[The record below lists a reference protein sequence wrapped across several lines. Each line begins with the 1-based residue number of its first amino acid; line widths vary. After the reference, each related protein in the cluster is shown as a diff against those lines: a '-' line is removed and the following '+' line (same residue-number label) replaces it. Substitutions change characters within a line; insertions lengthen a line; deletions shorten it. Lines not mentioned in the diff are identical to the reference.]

1 MTEYTLIT
9 GGAGFIGCNYAHR
22 LLGRREPVMVLDS
35 LIRPGSRHNLEWL
48 YRNHMGP
55 MLRVCHTDV
64 RDAGGIAAAV
74 AGARAVVHLAGQTAV
89 TTSVADPR
97 GDFEHNALG
106 TLNVL
111 EAARLA
117 PHRPPVIY
125 ASTNKVYGALA
136 AVPVA
141 EHPTRAAFRD
151 LPHGIPEEWPLDF
164 HSPYGCSKGAG
175 DQYTRD
181 YARIFGL
188 PAVVIRQS
196 CIFGPRQM
204 GLEDQGWVA
213 WLVIAAVTGRPITI
227 YGDGHQVRDLLWIDD
242 LLDLYDGIL
251 ARPENAAGRVYNAGG
266 GPDRTLAVWAE
277 LGPMLEQR
285 LSRRLAV
292 THAQARPGDQRVYV
306 SDIRRAGSELGWT
319 PRVGVEEGL
328 DRLLEWVQ
336 AHRELWP

>member
-22 LLGRREPVMVLDS
+22 LLGRGEPVMVLDS
-35 LIRPGSRHNLEWL
+35 LVRPGSRHNLEWL
-48 YRNHMGP
+48 RREHPHGS
-55 MLRVCHTDV
+55 LRVDHTDV
-64 RDAGGIAAAV
+64 RDAGGVAAAV
-74 AGARAVVHLAGQTAV
+74 AGARVVVHLAGQTAV

-111 EAARLA
+111 EAVRLA

-125 ASTNKVYGALA
+125 ASTNKVYGALT

-151 LPHGIPEEWPLDF
+151 LPHGIPEDWPLDF

-181 YARIFGL
+181 YARIYGL
-188 PAVVIRQS
+188 TTVVVRQS
-196 CIFGPRQM
+196 CIYGPRQM

-213 WLVIAAVTGRPITI
+213 WLAIAAVTGRPITI
-227 YGDGHQVRDLLWIDD
+227 YGDGRQVRDLLWIDD
-242 LLDLYDGIL
+242 LLDLYDAIL
-251 ARPENAAGRVYNAGG
+251 AKGDAAAGRVFNAGG

-277 LGPMLEQR
+277 LGPLLEQR
-285 LSRRLAV
+285 LGRRLPV
-292 THAQARPGDQRVYV
+292 THAPARPGDQRVYV
-306 SDIRRAGSELGWT
+306 SDIRRAGRELGWT
-319 PRVGVEEGL
+319 PGVGVEEGVG
-328 DRLLEWVQ
+328 RLLEWVQ